1 MKKSFQRR
9 SEGKRETVK
18 NNKPKEKIR
27 VGRISLVKWE
37 NTNQQGEVFKTYSL
51 SKTLIKRSDDDLS
64 KFEGRVFT
72 IHGLTKTDL
81 ESINQ
86 AVSEMY
92 DKDVE
97 GGW

>member
-1 MKKSFQRR
+1 MEIQ
-9 SEGKRETVK
+9 K

-37 NTNQQGEVFKTYSL
+37 NTNQQGEVFTTYSL
-51 SKTLIKRSDDDLS
+51 SKTQIKRTDDDPS

-72 IHGLTKTDL
+72 IHGLTKSDL
-81 ESINQ
+81 EAINQ

-92 DKDVE
+92 DKVQAE
-97 GGW
+97 GEW